1 MSTEIEQEEGAL
13 RAKLEF
19 SIGRKSFEKA
29 HTAWTNAPSE
39 LKQALLLTGPQLA
52 RAETWLVDFPDKL
65 NESEKRFIL
74 KSKSTKTL
82 SRSGNAKKS
91 AKGIVA
97 TFLSTPV
104 LWAMAIVL
112 VVVARN
118 TLPGIVNRSIE
129 RSNAE
134 FAAARGVRSAD
145 GSSPAQQQGRSG
157 QGTGGTKTT
166 AEAGTSKI
174 EPPPR
179 SAMEK
184 LDQPN
189 RKWLHAA
196 RAMTSEEKVAKLS
209 DMALRRWEIGEERTA
224 MLIATEAVQTS
235 IEAAGPGKTPKGI
248 SAAASLF
255 VHKLAS
261 RTGATSPLME
271 SLGEPAFFCLPE
283 QRVVVA
289 DSASQI
295 VAWNIETAVRRSTIG
310 ERPQLFDGA
319 SVDAACTHIALT
331 AEEHAVEIISLDT
344 GKRISEL
351 TGHEAPVL
359 ASAFSPDGTTV
370 ATASGDRTV
379 RLWRAADGKRTATLE
394 GHDDRVIAVTYS
406 SDGRLLATGSADATA
421 RIWDTASGREL
432 LVLKGHAGAVSAVA
446 FSRDGGRLLTTSRD
460 GTAALWETAN
470 GRRTARIGADR
481 GASGSVISATLS
493 PSGREVVTQSDT
505 GEVASWDSATGQARH
520 RLAGNGE
527 PAREVVLSEDGT
539 MVLAMRWNGDAV
551 LWNASLG
558 VEIAHLNKRG
568 QRVVAAA
575 FSSDGRT
582 VRGLTHDG
590 ELMTWPVL
598 ADASSVVREARA
610 IMPGC
615 LKREERETLGLS
627 TTLPRWCNA
636 TAETSLPPPA
646 VTPESAGGQATTS
659 D

>member
-29 HTAWTNAPSE
+29 HIAWTNAPSE

-52 RAETWLVDFPDKL
+52 RAETWLVDFPEKL
-65 NESEKRFIL
+65 TESEKRFIL
-74 KSKSTKTL
+74 KSKSTKSL
-82 SRSGNAKKS
+82 SRAGNAKRS
-91 AKGIVA
+91 AKGLVA

-134 FAAARGVRSAD
+134 FAAARGVRTAD
-145 GSSPAQQQGRSG
+145 GASVAQQQGQG
-157 QGTGGTKTT
+157 DQGTYGTKTT
-166 AEAGTSKI
+166 GEAETSI
-174 EPPPR
+174 ITPPPR
-179 SAMEK
+179 SAVEA

-209 DMALRRWEIGEERTA
+209 DMAARRWEIGEERAA

-235 IEAAGPGKTPKGI
+235 IEAAGPGKAPKGI
-248 SAAASLF
+248 SAAASIF
-255 VHKLAS
+255 MQKLAS
-261 RTGATSPLME
+261 KTGATSPPVE
-271 SLGEPAFFCLPE
+271 AAGEPAFFCLPH
-283 QRVVVA
+283 QRVVMA
-289 DSASQI
+289 DSARQI
-295 VAWNIETAVRRSTIG
+295 VTWNVETLVRSSTIG

-319 SVDAACTHIALT
+319 SVDATCTRIAVT
-331 AEEHAVEIISLDT
+331 AEEHTVEIISLET
-344 GKRISEL
+344 GKRIAEL

-359 ASAFSPDGTTV
+359 ASAFSPGGKIV

-379 RLWRAADGKRTATLE
+379 GLWRAVDGKRTATLE
-394 GHDDRVIAVTYS
+394 GHDDRVLAVTYS
-406 SDGRLLATGSADATA
+406 GDGKLLATGSADATA
-421 RIWDTASGREL
+421 RIWDAASGHEL

-446 FSRDGGRLLTTSRD
+446 FSSDGGRLLTTSRD
-460 GTAALWETAN
+460 GTAALWDTTS
-470 GRRTARIGADR
+470 GRRIARIGGD
-481 GASGSVISATLS
+481 GAVNGSIISAVMS
-493 PSGREVVTQSDT
+493 RNGRSVVTQSDV
-505 GEVASWDSATGQARH
+505 GEVASWDATTGQARH
-520 RLAGNGE
+520 RLTGLGE
-527 PAREVVLSEDGT
+527 PAREIVLSEDGT
-539 MVLAMRWNGDAV
+539 MVLAMRWSGDAV

-558 VEIAHLNKRG
+558 IEIAHLNKRG

-575 FSSDGRT
+575 FSPGGQT

-598 ADASSVVREARA
+598 VDANSVVREARA

-615 LKREERETLGLS
+615 LKREERETFGL
-627 TTLPRWCNA
+627 TATLPRWCSA
-636 TAETSLPPPA
+636 TAETMLPPA
-646 VTPESAGGQATTS
+646 TETPETAGGRTSTS